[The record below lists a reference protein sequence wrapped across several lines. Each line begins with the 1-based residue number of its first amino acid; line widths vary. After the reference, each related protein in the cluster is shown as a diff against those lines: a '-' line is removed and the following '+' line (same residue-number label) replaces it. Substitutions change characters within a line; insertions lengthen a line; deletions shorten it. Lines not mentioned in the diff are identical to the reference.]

1 MECGVE
7 GNTQNKK
14 KNQNDMERTEQEK
27 EQKSKAKKKKAEQK
41 YDQIIRNK
49 NIKIKVLKSLK
60 VCRNTKG

>member
-1 MECGVE
+1 
-7 GNTQNKK
+7 
-14 KNQNDMERTEQEK
+14 MERTEQEK